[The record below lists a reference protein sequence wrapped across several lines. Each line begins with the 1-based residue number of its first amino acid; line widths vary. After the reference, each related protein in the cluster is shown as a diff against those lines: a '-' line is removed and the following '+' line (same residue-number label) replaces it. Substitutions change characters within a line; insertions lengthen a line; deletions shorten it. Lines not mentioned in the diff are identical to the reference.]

1 MNVEYETIKHLE
13 IKIGESLWE
22 VGFGKEFLN
31 ATPRAPSIQEKKW
44 INRTSLKLK
53 IFVLQKAL
61 LRKWKDKL

>member
-31 ATPRAPSIQEKKW
+31 IAPKAWSIQEK
-44 INRTSLKLK
+44 NG
-53 IFVLQKAL
+53 
-61 LRKWKDKL
+61 